1 MRTGFNAKNTLDEK
15 GNPTGGHV
23 IGLGIYIYW
32 QNGPLGRGDDRKLPN
47 GAFIEDV
54 IAACV
59 DRLRFYETTRFACAN
74 NVDAIFHLESAL
86 EALAFRTKEREDRFV
101 EGLHEE

>member
-1 MRTGFNAKNTLDEK
+1 MRNGFNAKNNLDEK

-32 QNGPLGRGDDRKLPN
+32 QNGPLGREDDRKLPN
-47 GAFIEDV
+47 GAFVEDV
-54 IAACV
+54 IAACA
-59 DRLRFYETTRFACAN
+59 DRLRFYETTRFACAEN
-74 NVDAIFHLESAL
+74 IDAIFHLEN
-86 EALAFRTKEREDRFV
+86 ALASLAERTKEREERNV